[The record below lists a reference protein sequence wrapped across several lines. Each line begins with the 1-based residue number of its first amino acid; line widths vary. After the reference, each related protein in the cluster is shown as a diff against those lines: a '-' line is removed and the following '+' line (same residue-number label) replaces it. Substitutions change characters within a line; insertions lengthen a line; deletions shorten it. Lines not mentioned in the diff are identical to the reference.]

1 MQNKIQVT
9 PNGIKKYLKRYK
21 VAESIAEYVWNG
33 FDARATKVEINF
45 ETHELGGVVS
55 LEIKDNGWGINNKKL
70 AKKFKPF
77 LESEKEL
84 DPNAPRLTSDI
95 HGKNG
100 VGRLTFFNFAE
111 ESTWKTTYKEGNKK
125 WFYEITVHSK
135 ELHSYSSTQPIEANF
150 ETGTVVSFD
159 KIFGLTAYAFES
171 EIQDYLSREF
181 GWYLELFSTKK
192 SLTINGKSFDYSN
205 LVSERE
211 SKKIKL
217 NGSEF
222 DVRYI
227 RWSKRLN
234 DEYSRYY
241 FIDSK
246 DKENHTETTTLN
258 NKGDHFFHSLFVES
272 VFFDNFNLQINLS
285 PMYKDL
291 PQGKTY
297 RALQTQIE
305 DYLREKR
312 KPFLKAG
319 AEKLIIDL
327 ESNNALPNFGTNE
340 WDKLRKENYEEFIK
354 ELYQVEPK
362 IFTGLNIQQQKTFS
376 NLLFLVMDSGERD
389 ELLEIISQ
397 IVQLTTEERNHLANT
412 LKITTLSS
420 IIKTIKLIEDRIK
433 VVNDLKELVFN
444 TDLQAKE
451 VPHLQNAIEK
461 HYWIFGEQY
470 HLVTAAEPKFEEA
483 LRRFVYK
490 IREDKVDG
498 KIEHEDKLAEMDIF
512 MVRQQMIDREK
523 LINSVCVELKYPKIN
538 LGKKQVLRLQDYR
551 DVILNADE
559 FKGKNIFWEFYLIG
573 NGFDNSGYIEREI
586 ESAKGHGEKSLIYS
600 IGNCKMYVKTWSEVF
615 AEFEL
620 RHDFLL
626 DKLKLEREKLSSES
640 NNADEIVKNLA
651 TNSAVSLAEMTMPA

>member
-1 MQNKIQVT
+1 MQKIQVT
-9 PNGIKKYLKRYK
+9 PNGIKKHLKKYK
-21 VAESIAEYVWNG
+21 VADSIAEYIWNG
-33 FDARATKVEINF
+33 FDAGATKVEVNF
-45 ETHELGGVVS
+45 ENHELGGI
-55 LEIKDNGWGINNKKL
+55 LNLQIKDNGSGINNKKL
-70 AKKFKPF
+70 THKFKPF

-84 DPNAPRLTSDI
+84 DPNAQRLTSDV

-111 ESTWKTTYKEGNKK
+111 EANWNTTYRENGKN
-125 WFYEITVHSK
+125 WSYEIQILSK
-135 ELHSYSSTQPIEANF
+135 ELHSYTSIQPVESNS
-150 ETGTVVSFD
+150 ETGTTVIFN
-159 KIFGLTAYAFES
+159 KIFGLTSYAFEN

-192 SLTINGKSFDYSN
+192 TLLINGNPFDYSN

-211 SKKIKL
+211 TKKIRL
-217 NGSEF
+217 NGSSF

-227 RWSKRLN
+227 RWSKKLN

-241 FIDSK
+241 FLDSK

-272 VFFDNFNLQINLS
+272 GFFDNFDLHTHIS
-285 PMYKDL
+285 PMYRDL

-297 RALQTQIE
+297 KALQTQIE
-305 DYLREKR
+305 DYLRDKR

-319 AEKLIIDL
+319 AERLIIDL
-327 ESNNALPNFGTNE
+327 ESNNALPNFGTDVWE
-340 WDKLRKENYEEFIK
+340 KIKKENYEDFIK

-397 IVQLTTEERNHLANT
+397 IVQLTPEDRKHLADT
-412 LKITTLSS
+412 LKVTTLSNV
-420 IIKTIKLIEDRIK
+420 IKTIKLIEDRYK
-433 VVNDLKELVFN
+433 VISDLKDLIFNKELE
-444 TDLQAKE
+444 AKE
-451 VPHLQNAIEK
+451 VPHLQNVIEK

-490 IREDKVDG
+490 TREEKIEG
-498 KIEHEDKLAEMDIF
+498 KIDHQDKLAEMDIF
-512 MVRQQMIDREK
+512 MIRQQVIDKEK
-523 LINSVCVELKYPKIN
+523 LINSVCVELKHPKIN

-551 DVILNADE
+551 DVILSADE

-586 ESAKGHGEKSLIYS
+586 ESAKGHGEESLIYS
-600 IGNCKMYVKTWSEVF
+600 IGNCKMYVKTWSDIF

-620 RHDFLL
+620 KHNFLL
-626 DKLKLEREKLSSES
+626 DKLKLERDKLASDNKSADDIMRKISE
-640 NNADEIVKNLA
+640 
-651 TNSAVSLAEMTMPA
+651 NSAVSPPQMTMTK